1 MDLVQKSFPVIQQHE
16 ILEQV
21 VNARELH
28 GFLGSKQQFADWIKN
43 RIEKYDFEES
53 IDFVVFHK
61 DMKNSKG
68 GRSSIEYAITVTMAK
83 ELAEPNFRL
92 CFKINQLQNGKPQAY
107 YEMTKD
113 GFVLLAMGFTGKK
126 AIEFK
131 IDYINAFNQ
140 MADFIL
146 SDGINLQQQFL
157 IADKEFK
164 TATEIA
170 SNAGYTLNYVGK
182 KVKPEKKQKR
192 DSLFARL
199 QMALPFFESKA
210 V

>member
-1 MDLVQKSFPVIQQHE
+1 MDLVQLV
-16 ILEQV
+16 QV
-21 VNARELH
+21 NNGQAVTTSMQVAEYFGKRHTHVLDKI
-28 GFLGSKQQFADWIKN
+28 KQLIDDTPK
-43 RIEKYDFEES
+43 DF
-53 IDFVVFHK
+53 
-61 DMKNSKG
+61 
-68 GRSSIEYAITVTMAK
+68 
-83 ELAEPNFRL
+83 AEPNFRL

-131 IDYINAFNQ
+131 IDYINAFNE

>member
-1 MDLVQKSFPVIQQHE
+1 MDLVQLV
-16 ILEQV
+16 QV
-21 VNARELH
+21 NNGQAVTTSMQVAEYFGKRHTHVLDKI
-28 GFLGSKQQFADWIKN
+28 KQLIDDTPK
-43 RIEKYDFEES
+43 DF
-53 IDFVVFHK
+53 
-61 DMKNSKG
+61 
-68 GRSSIEYAITVTMAK
+68 
-83 ELAEPNFRL
+83 AEPNFRL

-107 YEMTKD
+107 YEITKD

-131 IDYINAFNQ
+131 INYINAFNQ

-170 SNAGYTLNYVGK
+170 SHAGYTLNHVGK
-182 KVKPEKKQKR
+182 KVKPVKKRIRDNLLEK
-192 DSLFARL
+192 L
-199 QMALPFFESKA
+199 QIALPFFDAKA

>member
-1 MDLVQKSFPVIQQHE
+1 MLR
-16 ILEQV
+16 
-21 VNARELH
+21 A
-28 GFLGSKQQFADWIKN
+28 IKN
-43 RIEKYDFEES
+43 LECS
-53 IDFVVFHK
+53 
-61 DMKNSKG
+61 
-68 GRSSIEYAITVTMAK
+68 
-83 ELAEPNFRL
+83 AEFTKRNFAF
-92 CFKINQLQNGKPQAY
+92 CTKINDLQNGKPQPFV
-107 YEMTKD
+107 EMTKD
-113 GFVLLAMGFTGKK
+113 GFVFLVMGFTGKEAAK
-126 AIEFK
+126 FK
-131 IDYINAFNQ
+131 GDYINAFNQ

-182 KVKPEKKQKR
+182 KVKPVKKRIRDNLLEK
-192 DSLFARL
+192 L

>member
-1 MDLVQKSFPVIQQHE
+1 MDLVQINNGQAVTSSLQVAEYFGKKHQH
-16 ILEQV
+16 V
-21 VNARELH
+21 M
-28 GFLGSKQQFADWIKN
+28 
-43 RIEKYDFEES
+43 EK
-53 IDFVVFHK
+53 V
-61 DMKNSKG
+61 
-68 GRSSIEYAITVTMAK
+68 RAL
-83 ELAEPNFRL
+83 LAEIPSDWGVSNFRQSSY
-92 CFKINQLQNGKPQAY
+92 FNLQGKEQPC

-113 GFVLLAMGFTGKK
+113 GFTLLAMGFTGKK

-131 IDYINAFNQ
+131 INYINAFNQ

-182 KVKPEKKQKR
+182 KVKPVKKRIRDNLLEK
-192 DSLFARL
+192 L
-199 QMALPFFESKA
+199 QMALPFFESKS

>member
-1 MDLVQKSFPVIQQHE
+1 MDLVQINNGQAVTSSLQVAEYFGKKHQH
-16 ILEQV
+16 V
-21 VNARELH
+21 M
-28 GFLGSKQQFADWIKN
+28 
-43 RIEKYDFEES
+43 EK
-53 IDFVVFHK
+53 V
-61 DMKNSKG
+61 
-68 GRSSIEYAITVTMAK
+68 RAL
-83 ELAEPNFRL
+83 LAEIPSDWGVSNFRQSSY
-92 CFKINQLQNGKPQAY
+92 FNLQGKEQPC

-113 GFVLLAMGFTGKK
+113 GFTLLAMGFTGKK

-131 IDYINAFNQ
+131 INYINAFNQ

-182 KVKPEKKQKR
+182 KVKPVKKRIRDNLLEK
-192 DSLFARL
+192 L
-199 QMALPFFESKA
+199 QIALPFFESKA